1 MTKTPMKYAAV
12 ALLAVATGIY
22 AGPTLAQS
30 APHRTTNSEMLRA
43 APQIS
48 GEFTGAV
55 FNAGPGTG
63 MGPGSVLTNPF
74 YAYPDSYIGLNRSQQ
89 EHTTGN

>member
-1 MTKTPMKYAAV
+1 MTPMKCSAV
-12 ALLAVATGIY
+12 ALVAVATGIY
-22 AGPTLAQS
+22 ASPTLAQS
-30 APHRTTNSEMLRA
+30 APHRATNLGMLRA

-55 FNAGPGTG
+55 FNAGRGTG

-74 YAYPDSYIGLNRSQQ
+74 YAYPDSYAGLNHSQH
-89 EHTTGN
+89 EHITGN